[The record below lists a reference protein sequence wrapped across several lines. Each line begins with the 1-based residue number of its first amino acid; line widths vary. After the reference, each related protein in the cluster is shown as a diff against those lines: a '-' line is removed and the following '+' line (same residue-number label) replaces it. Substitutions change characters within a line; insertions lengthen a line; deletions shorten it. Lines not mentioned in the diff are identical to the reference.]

1 MATSNMALTHELH
14 VIRAHHLHYS
24 SLLDDYAK
32 HVDFIKDTKS
42 PMRESFSEADQDYVA
57 EIMARECK
65 NLSTKILR
73 LKGKLDIQ
81 EKRLKNSM
89 DFVCLRR
96 NGDPSIN

>member
-1 MATSNMALTHELH
+1 MATTNNVHLMRELH

-32 HVDFIKDTKS
+32 HVDFIRDMQS
-42 PMRESFSEADQDYVA
+42 PIWERFSKADQDYVA
-57 EIMARECK
+57 GIMARECK
-65 NLSTKILR
+65 NLSTR